1 MTKLVVIAVLALAA
15 LATADAFRTRAA
27 TSAAGSESTPAPPKE
42 RIVHPKTSSGFSA
55 GGKNVHNRV
64 LLNGRE
70 YLSPRQLAAAFPT
83 PLPGALFSI
92 AHLAADEDG
101 TLVVAI
107 YGFPGAGE
115 AADGIEIWRHGRLE
129 SSFLVPVGTFGGGIG
144 FAAEGRLVAGLSGDG
159 LVVHLFTRRGRPMGQ
174 QSATSW

>member
-1 MTKLVVIAVLALAA
+1 MTKVVVIAVLALAA
-15 LATADAFRTRAA
+15 LATADAFRLRPA
-27 TSAAGSESTPAPPKE
+27 TSAGDESSTAPPQE
-42 RIVHPKTSSGFSA
+42 RIVHAKTSSGFSA
-55 GGKNVHNRV
+55 GGTSIRNRV

-70 YLSPRQLAAAFPT
+70 HLSPGQLADAFPA
-83 PLPGALFSI
+83 PLPGSLFSI

-107 YGFPGAGE
+107 YGFPRPGE

-129 SSFLVPVGTFGGGIG
+129 SSFLVPVGTFGGGLG

-159 LVVHLFTRRGRPMGQ
+159 RVVHMFTRRGHPAGE

>member
-15 LATADAFRTRAA
+15 LATADAFRPRAA
-27 TSAAGSESTPAPPKE
+27 TPAGGESIAVPPKE
-42 RIVHPKTSSGFSA
+42 RIVHPKASSGFSA
-55 GGKNVHNRV
+55 GGENIHNRV

-70 YLSPRQLAAAFPT
+70 HLSPGQLAAAFPT

-92 AHLAADEDG
+92 AHLAADGDG

-107 YGFPGAGE
+107 YGFPRPGE

-129 SSFLVPVGTFGGGIG
+129 AAFLVPVGTFGGGVG

-159 LVVHLFTRRGRPMGQ
+159 LVVHLFTRRGRSAGR

>member
-27 TSAAGSESTPAPPKE
+27 TSGGGESTLRTKE
-42 RIVHPKTSSGFSA
+42 RIVHPLTSSGFSA
-55 GGKNVHNRV
+55 GGENIHNRV

-70 YLSPRQLAAAFPT
+70 HLSPSQIAEAFPT

-107 YGFPGAGE
+107 YGFPRPGE

-129 SSFLVPVGTFGGGIG
+129 SSFLVPVGTFGGGVG

-159 LVVHLFTRRGRPMGQ
+159 LVVNLFTRRGRPAGQ

>member
-15 LATADAFRTRAA
+15 LAAADAFRTRAA
-27 TSAAGSESTPAPPKE
+27 TSAGGEATQAPAKE

-55 GGKNVHNRV
+55 AGETIHNRV

-70 YLSPRQLAAAFPT
+70 HLTPSQIAEAFPT

-107 YGFPGAGE
+107 YGFPRPGE

-129 SSFLVPVGTFGGGIG
+129 SSFLVPVGTFGGGVG

-159 LVVHLFTRRGRPMGQ
+159 LVVHLFTRHGRPAGQ

>member
-1 MTKLVVIAVLALAA
+1 MTKAVVIAVLVLAA
-15 LATADAFRTRAA
+15 VAAADAVRARSDRTTAEPFH
-27 TSAAGSESTPAPPKE
+27 AAGRETV
-42 RIVHPKTSSGFSA
+42 VHPITSSGFSP
-55 GGKNVHNRV
+55 GGENIHNRV

-70 YLSPRQLAAAFPT
+70 HLSPSQIAEAFPT

-107 YGFPGAGE
+107 YGFPRAGE

-129 SSFLVPVGTFGGGIG
+129 SSFLVPVGTFGGGVG

-159 LVVHLFTRRGRPMGQ
+159 LVVHLFTRRGRPAGQ

>member
-1 MTKLVVIAVLALAA
+1 MSKLVVVAVLALAA
-15 LATADAFRTRAA
+15 LAAADAFRTRAA
-27 TSAAGSESTPAPPKE
+27 TSAGGEATPAKE
-42 RIVHPKTSSGFSA
+42 RIVHPLTSSGFSA
-55 GGKNVHNRV
+55 AGETIHNRV

-70 YLSPRQLAAAFPT
+70 HLSPSQIAEAFPT

-107 YGFPGAGE
+107 YGFPRPGE

-129 SSFLVPVGTFGGGIG
+129 SSFLVPVGTFGGGVG

-159 LVVHLFTRRGRPMGQ
+159 LVVHLFTRHGRPAGQ

>member
-1 MTKLVVIAVLALAA
+1 MSKLVVIAVLALAA

-27 TSAAGSESTPAPPKE
+27 TSAGGESTLRTKE
-42 RIVHPKTSSGFSA
+42 RIVHPLTSSGFSA
-55 GGKNVHNRV
+55 GGENIHNRV

-70 YLSPRQLAAAFPT
+70 HLSPSQIAEAFPT

-107 YGFPGAGE
+107 YGFPGSGE

-129 SSFLVPVGTFGGGIG
+129 SSFLVPVGTFGGGVG

-159 LVVHLFTRRGRPMGQ
+159 LVVNLFTRRGRPAGP

>member
-15 LATADAFRTRAA
+15 LATADAFRTRAG
-27 TSAAGSESTPAPPKE
+27 TSPGGESIPARTEK
-42 RIVHPKTSSGFSA
+42 RIVHPLTSSGFSA
-55 GGKNVHNRV
+55 GGETIHNRV

-70 YLSPRQLAAAFPT
+70 HLSPSQIAEAFPT

-92 AHLAADEDG
+92 AYVAVDEDG

-107 YGFPGAGE
+107 YGFPRPGE
-115 AADGIEIWRHGRLE
+115 AADGIEIWRHGRLQA
-129 SSFLVPVGTFGGGIG
+129 SFLVPVGTFGGGVG
-144 FAAEGRLVAGLSGDG
+144 FAAQGRLVAGLSGDG
-159 LVVHLFTRRGRPMGQ
+159 LVVHLFTRRGRPVGQ

>member
-1 MTKLVVIAVLALAA
+1 MSKLVVIAVLALAA
-15 LATADAFRTRAA
+15 LAAADAFRTRAA
-27 TSAAGSESTPAPPKE
+27 TSAGGESTPRPSKE
-42 RIVHPKTSSGFSA
+42 QIVYPLTSSGFSA
-55 GGKNVHNRV
+55 GGESIHNRV

-70 YLSPRQLAAAFPT
+70 HLSPSQIAEAFPT

-107 YGFPGAGE
+107 YGFPRPGE

-129 SSFLVPVGTFGGGIG
+129 SSFLVPVGTFGGGVG

-159 LVVHLFTRRGRPMGQ
+159 LVVHLFTRRGRPAGK

>member
-1 MTKLVVIAVLALAA
+1 MSKLVVIAVLVLAA
-15 LATADAFRTRAA
+15 VAAADAVRARSERTTVEPLKAA
-27 TSAAGSESTPAPPKE
+27 AREAV
-42 RIVHPKTSSGFSA
+42 VHPITSSGFSA
-55 GGKNVHNRV
+55 GGKNIHNRV

-70 YLSPRQLAAAFPT
+70 HLSPSQIAEAFPA

-107 YGFPGAGE
+107 YGFPRPGE
-115 AADGIEIWRHGRLE
+115 AADGIEIWRRGRLE
-129 SSFLVPVGTFGGGIG
+129 SSFLVPVGTFGGGVG

-159 LVVHLFTRRGRPMGQ
+159 RVVHLFTRRGRPAGE

>member
-15 LATADAFRTRAA
+15 LAAADAFRTRSA
-27 TSAAGSESTPAPPKE
+27 TSADGEATPALARE
-42 RIVHPKTSSGFSA
+42 RIVHPLTSSGFSA
-55 GGKNVHNRV
+55 GGENIHNRV

-70 YLSPRQLAAAFPT
+70 HLSPRQIAEAFPT
-83 PLPGALFSI
+83 PLPGGLFSI

-107 YGFPGAGE
+107 YGFPRPGE

-129 SSFLVPVGTFGGGIG
+129 SAFLVPVGTFGGGVG
-144 FAAEGRLVAGLSGDG
+144 FAAEGWLVAGLSGDG
-159 LVVHLFTRRGRPMGQ
+159 LVVHLFTRRGRPAGQ

>member
-1 MTKLVVIAVLALAA
+1 MSKLVVIAVLALAA
-15 LATADAFRTRAA
+15 LATADGFRTRGA
-27 TSAAGSESTPAPPKE
+27 TSTGGEPSPAPAKE
-42 RIVHPKTSSGFSA
+42 RIVHPLTSSGFSA
-55 GGKNVHNRV
+55 GGETIDNRV

-70 YLSPRQLAAAFPT
+70 HLSPGQIADAFPT
-83 PLPGALFSI
+83 PLPGAFFSI

-107 YGFPGAGE
+107 YGFPRPGE
-115 AADGIEIWRHGRLE
+115 AADAIEIWRHGRLE
-129 SSFLVPVGTFGGGIG
+129 SSFLVPVGTFGGGVG

-159 LVVHLFTRRGRPMGQ
+159 LVVHLFTRRGRPAGQ

>member
-1 MTKLVVIAVLALAA
+1 MTKLVVLAVLALAA
-15 LATADAFRTRAA
+15 LAAADAFRTRAT
-27 TSAAGSESTPAPPKE
+27 TSAGGEATPAPAKE
-42 RIVHPKTSSGFSA
+42 RIVHPLTSSGFSA
-55 GGKNVHNRV
+55 AGETIHNRV

-70 YLSPRQLAAAFPT
+70 HLSPSQIAEAFPT

-92 AHLAADEDG
+92 AHLAAEDG

-107 YGFPGAGE
+107 YGFPRPGE

-129 SSFLVPVGTFGGGIG
+129 SSFLVPVGTFGGGVG

-159 LVVHLFTRRGRPMGQ
+159 LVVHLFTRGGRPAGQ

>member
-1 MTKLVVIAVLALAA
+1 MPKLVVLAVLALAA
-15 LATADAFRTRAA
+15 LAVADAFRTRGA
-27 TSAAGSESTPAPPKE
+27 TSAGGEATPAPAKE
-42 RIVHPKTSSGFSA
+42 RIVHPLTSSGFSA
-55 GGKNVHNRV
+55 AGEIIHNRV

-70 YLSPRQLAAAFPT
+70 HLSPSQIAEAFPT

-107 YGFPGAGE
+107 YGFPRPGE
-115 AADGIEIWRHGRLE
+115 AADGIEIWRHGRLK
-129 SSFLVPVGTFGGGIG
+129 SSFLFPVGTFGGGVG

-159 LVVHLFTRRGRPMGQ
+159 LVVHLFTRGGRPEGQ

>member
-1 MTKLVVIAVLALAA
+1 MSKLVVIAVLALAA
-15 LATADAFRTRAA
+15 LATADGFRTRGA
-27 TSAAGSESTPAPPKE
+27 TSAGGESTPAPAEE
-42 RIVHPKTSSGFSA
+42 RIVHPLTSSGFSA
-55 GGKNVHNRV
+55 GGETIDNRV

-70 YLSPRQLAAAFPT
+70 HLSPSQIADAFPT

-107 YGFPGAGE
+107 YGFPRPGE
-115 AADGIEIWRHGRLE
+115 AADAIEIWRHGRLE
-129 SSFLVPVGTFGGGIG
+129 SSFLVPVGTFGGGVG

-159 LVVHLFTRRGRPMGQ
+159 LVVHLFTRRGRPAGQ

>member
-1 MTKLVVIAVLALAA
+1 MSKLVVIAVLVLAA
-15 LATADAFRTRAA
+15 VAAADAVRARSERTTVEPFQAA
-27 TSAAGSESTPAPPKE
+27 AREAV
-42 RIVHPKTSSGFSA
+42 VHPITSSGFSA
-55 GGKNVHNRV
+55 GGENIHNRV

-70 YLSPRQLAAAFPT
+70 HLSPSQIAEAFPT

-107 YGFPGAGE
+107 YGFPRPGE

-129 SSFLVPVGTFGGGIG
+129 SSFLVPVGTFGGGVG

-159 LVVHLFTRRGRPMGQ
+159 LVVHLFTRRGRPAGE

>member
-1 MTKLVVIAVLALAA
+1 MTKVVVIAVLALAA
-15 LATADAFRTRAA
+15 LATADAFRLRAA
-27 TSAAGSESTPAPPKE
+27 TPAGDESSVAPPKE
-42 RIVHPKTSSGFSA
+42 KIVHPKTSSGFSA
-55 GGKNVHNRV
+55 GGENIHNRV

-70 YLSPRQLAAAFPT
+70 HLSPSQLEAAFPT
-83 PLPGALFSI
+83 PLPGGLFSI

-107 YGFPGAGE
+107 YGFPRPGE

-129 SSFLVPVGTFGGGIG
+129 SSFLVPVGTFGGGVG

-159 LVVHLFTRRGRPMGQ
+159 LVVHLFTRRGRSAGR

>member
-1 MTKLVVIAVLALAA
+1 MNKLVVLAVLALAA
-15 LATADAFRTRAA
+15 LAAADAFRTRAA
-27 TSAAGSESTPAPPKE
+27 TSAGGEATPAPAKE
-42 RIVHPKTSSGFSA
+42 RIVHPLTSSGFSA
-55 GGKNVHNRV
+55 AGETIHNRV

-70 YLSPRQLAAAFPT
+70 HLSPSQIAEAFPT

-92 AHLAADEDG
+92 AHLAAEDG

-107 YGFPGAGE
+107 YGFPRPGE

-129 SSFLVPVGTFGGGIG
+129 SSFLVPVGTFGGGVG

-159 LVVHLFTRRGRPMGQ
+159 LVVHLFTRHGRPAGQ

>member
-1 MTKLVVIAVLALAA
+1 MTKVVVIAVLALAA
-15 LATADAFRTRAA
+15 LATADAFRLHAA
-27 TSAAGSESTPAPPKE
+27 TPAGDESGVVPPKE
-42 RIVHPKTSSGFSA
+42 RIVHPKTSSRFSA
-55 GGKNVHNRV
+55 GGKSIHNRV

-70 YLSPRQLAAAFPT
+70 HLSPSQLAAAFPA

-107 YGFPGAGE
+107 YGFPRPGE

-129 SSFLVPVGTFGGGIG
+129 SSFLVPVGTFGGGVG

-159 LVVHLFTRRGRPMGQ
+159 LVVHLFTRRGRSAGA

>member
-1 MTKLVVIAVLALAA
+1 MSKLVVIAVLVLAA
-15 LATADAFRTRAA
+15 VAAADAVRARSERTTVEPFQAA
-27 TSAAGSESTPAPPKE
+27 AREAV
-42 RIVHPKTSSGFSA
+42 VHPITSSGFSA
-55 GGKNVHNRV
+55 GGENIHNRV

-70 YLSPRQLAAAFPT
+70 HLSPSQIAEAFPT

-107 YGFPGAGE
+107 YGFPRPGE

-129 SSFLVPVGTFGGGIG
+129 SSFLVPVGTFGGGVG

-159 LVVHLFTRRGRPMGQ
+159 RVVHLFTRRGRPAGE

>member
-1 MTKLVVIAVLALAA
+1 MTKVVVIAVLALAA
-15 LATADAFRTRAA
+15 LATADAFRLRAA
-27 TSAAGSESTPAPPKE
+27 TSAGDESSVAPPKE

-55 GGKNVHNRV
+55 GGENIHNRV

-70 YLSPRQLAAAFPT
+70 HLSPSQLEAAFPT
-83 PLPGALFSI
+83 PLPGGLFSI

-107 YGFPGAGE
+107 YGFPRPGE

-129 SSFLVPVGTFGGGIG
+129 SSFLVPVGTFGGGVG

-159 LVVHLFTRRGRPMGQ
+159 LVVHLFTRRGRSAGR

>member
-1 MTKLVVIAVLALAA
+1 MSKLVVIAVLVLAA
-15 LATADAFRTRAA
+15 VAAADAVRARSERTTVEPFKAA
-27 TSAAGSESTPAPPKE
+27 AREAV
-42 RIVHPKTSSGFSA
+42 VHPITSSGFSA
-55 GGKNVHNRV
+55 GGKNIHNRV

-70 YLSPRQLAAAFPT
+70 HLSPSQIAEAFPA

-107 YGFPGAGE
+107 YGFPRPGE
-115 AADGIEIWRHGRLE
+115 AADGIEIWRRGRLE
-129 SSFLVPVGTFGGGIG
+129 SSFLVPVGTFGGGVG

-159 LVVHLFTRRGRPMGQ
+159 RVVHLFTRRGRPAGE

>member
-1 MTKLVVIAVLALAA
+1 MTKVVVIAVLVLVA
-15 LATADAFRTRAA
+15 LATADAFRLRAA
-27 TSAAGSESTPAPPKE
+27 TSAGDESSVAPPKE
-42 RIVHPKTSSGFSA
+42 KIVHPKTSSGFSA
-55 GGKNVHNRV
+55 GGENIHNRV

-70 YLSPRQLAAAFPT
+70 HLSPSQLEAAFPT
-83 PLPGALFSI
+83 PLPGGLFSI

-107 YGFPGAGE
+107 YGFPRPGE

-129 SSFLVPVGTFGGGIG
+129 SSFLVPVGTFGGGVG

-159 LVVHLFTRRGRPMGQ
+159 LVVHLFTRRGRSAGQ

>member
-15 LATADAFRTRAA
+15 LATADAFRPRAA
-27 TSAAGSESTPAPPKE
+27 TSAGESTPALPKE

-55 GGKNVHNRV
+55 GGESIRNRV

-70 YLSPRQLAAAFPT
+70 HLSPSQIAEAFPT

-107 YGFPGAGE
+107 YGFPRPGE

-129 SSFLVPVGTFGGGIG
+129 SSFLVPVGTFGGGVG

-159 LVVHLFTRRGRPMGQ
+159 RVVHLFTRRGRSAGE

>member
-1 MTKLVVIAVLALAA
+1 MSKLVVIAVLALAA

-27 TSAAGSESTPAPPKE
+27 TSAGVESTPGPAKE
-42 RIVHPKTSSGFSA
+42 RIVYPLTSSGFSA
-55 GGKNVHNRV
+55 GGETIHNRV

-70 YLSPRQLAAAFPT
+70 HLSPSQIAEAFPA
-83 PLPGALFSI
+83 PLPGGLFSI
-92 AHLAADEDG
+92 AHLAADENG
-101 TLVVAI
+101 TLVIAI
-107 YGFPGAGE
+107 YGFPGPGE

-129 SSFLVPVGTFGGGIG
+129 SSFLVPVGTFGGGVG

-159 LVVHLFTRRGRPMGQ
+159 LVVHLFTRRGRSAGQ

>member
-1 MTKLVVIAVLALAA
+1 MTKLVVLAVLALAA
-15 LATADAFRTRAA
+15 LAVADAFRTRGA
-27 TSAAGSESTPAPPKE
+27 TSAGGEATPAPAKE
-42 RIVHPKTSSGFSA
+42 RIVHPLTSSGFSA
-55 GGKNVHNRV
+55 AGEIIHNRV

-70 YLSPRQLAAAFPT
+70 HLSPSQIAEAFPT

-92 AHLAADEDG
+92 AHLAEDG

-107 YGFPGAGE
+107 YGFPRPGE

-129 SSFLVPVGTFGGGIG
+129 SSFLVPVGTFGGGVG

-159 LVVHLFTRRGRPMGQ
+159 LVVHLFTRGGRPAGQ